1 MIDMDIND
9 EILDLWKSFSNK
21 LRLTI
26 KKNKK
31 EEKVDLYWP
40 NLFLK
45 PKDNTEFLIVGLN
58 PSHKFPNHINKTK
71 DCLLNNKNLEKNKII
86 KKITDPSYLS
96 VDGVVSALIYN
107 KPNEYSKSDILKF
120 EEIGQDEHNYFQ
132 KLWAL
137 GKKVTGKKNTT
148 SHIDLYQFRHADSS
162 IIKDYLIIQNEE
174 FFNLQAELTFK
185 RIELLNP
192 ELIFVANKY
201 ASDKFIEKYKCKF
214 DKNIGCHIININ
226 DKKIPLILSGMITQS
241 RSIDNYSFERLTWHM
256 RKIFSLFKSLNS
268 V

>member
-137 GKKVTGKKNTT
+137 GKKVTGKKIQH
-148 SHIDLYQFRHADSS
+148 HI
-162 IIKDYLIIQNEE
+162 
-174 FFNLQAELTFK
+174 
-185 RIELLNP
+185 
-192 ELIFVANKY
+192 LIFINFGIQIALLSK
-201 ASDKFIEKYKCKF
+201 
-214 DKNIGCHIININ
+214 II
-226 DKKIPLILSGMITQS
+226 L
-241 RSIDNYSFERLTWHM
+241 
-256 RKIFSLFKSLNS
+256 
-268 V
+268 